1 MMIGGD
7 WERRKKRY
15 LNLLLEKG
23 DNNKKE
29 NKVVAMED
37 CKEGNITR

>member
-1 MMIGGD
+1 VSGKG
-7 WERRKKRY
+7 ERRY
-15 LNLLLEKG
+15 LNLLLEKR